1 MKVNLNMLPYEIN
14 KEIVFPENYY
24 SNSEIKDLKN
34 VIAKGKIDYNLT
46 DEIEINL
53 EVEGIMYLKDA
64 ITNEVVEY
72 PFSFKI
78 EELLENFDGES
89 EKYYEKSKNILDI
102 IEFLW
107 ENIVLEVP
115 ISYTK
120 VKDVHKKGEG
130 WELNNE
136 EPKDD
141 VDPRMA
147 KLSEIFK
154 GGE

>member
-14 KEIVFPENYY
+14 EEIVFPESFYI
-24 SNSEIKDLKN
+24 NSEIKKLNSVK
-34 VIAKGKIDYNLT
+34 VSGKIDYNLT

-53 EVEGIMYLKDA
+53 DISGIMIIKDS
-64 ITNEVVEY
+64 ITNEDVEY

-120 VKDVHKKGEG
+120 VKDAHKKGEG

-136 EPKDD
+136 EPQDD